1 MEHLSHARH
10 ALRKLS
16 RHAGGPQSARRAL
29 HRGHPRLA
37 AQRCGRQGR
46 GEGDRYRQAHLRL
59 QPSRRYSDDRARA
72 GGAGD
77 RAGRPLHRYL
87 RGVQRAAVQGG
98 DARSAHHR
106 GRELLRRRHAGEP
119 PPRARDD
126 EDVPDQG
133 RQRLKKKGKR
143 PAWEELRK
151 EVPPKTFVKSAEC
164 NRIAGNFNISEDY
177 IMDKTIFEQM
187 GGTYHQEGD
196 YFLPDLPPPESIPV
210 GVWGQRRRQYLKTQ
224 RRVIYTGL
232 LLSGKLDGHL
242 AEIDA
247 QAEAM
252 LFQLV
257 NQLAEQEGITEQ
269 LKAENQMEW
278 VQRMNNIR
286 NRVEE
291 IIYNDLIYI

>member
-1 MEHLSHARH
+1 
-10 ALRKLS
+10 
-16 RHAGGPQSARRAL
+16 
-29 HRGHPRLA
+29 
-37 AQRCGRQGR
+37 
-46 GEGDRYRQAHLRL
+46 
-59 QPSRRYSDDRARA
+59 
-72 GGAGD
+72 
-77 RAGRPLHRYL
+77 
-87 RGVQRAAVQGG
+87 
-98 DARSAHHR
+98 
-106 GRELLRRRHAGEP
+106 
-119 PPRARDD
+119 
-126 EDVPDQG
+126 
-133 RQRLKKKGKR
+133 
-143 PAWEELRK
+143 
-151 EVPPKTFVKSAEC
+151 
-164 NRIAGNFNISEDY
+164 
-177 IMDKTIFEQM
+177 M

>member
-1 MEHLSHARH
+1 MT
-10 ALRKLS
+10 
-16 RHAGGPQSARRAL
+16 
-29 HRGHPRLA
+29 
-37 AQRCGRQGR
+37 
-46 GEGDRYRQAHLRL
+46 
-59 QPSRRYSDDRARA
+59 
-72 GGAGD
+72 GAKNF
-77 RAGRPLHRYL
+77 
-87 RGVQRAAVQGG
+87 
-98 DARSAHHR
+98 RS
-106 GRELLRRRHAGEP
+106 
-119 PPRARDD
+119 
-126 EDVPDQG
+126 V
-133 RQRLKKKGKR
+133 
-143 PAWEELRK
+143 WEELRK